1 MRERYVR
8 PYVPGAVTTKGFV
21 VICVPGMKPIEV
33 TDALAER
40 LTDLIVKK
48 KISEAQTLLSWFV
61 GDEDLGAK

>member
-40 LTDLIVKK
+40 LTDMIVKK
-48 KISEAQTLLSWFV
+48 KIAEAQTLLRWF
-61 GDEDLGAK
+61 GGSDAE